1 MRVPPPAPPA
11 AAHAALARPNQN
23 GAPMTLQQL
32 RYLIAI
38 AEYGSINAA
47 AQNLY
52 ASQSN
57 LSTAIKDLEQELG
70 ITVFTRSNRGVTLT
84 NDGAELLGYARQVIE
99 QTDMLEARYAH
110 SGRTRQRLA
119 VSTQHYAFSVQA
131 FVNVIEACEGDEY
144 EFVLR
149 ERATGEIIDDV
160 RTFRSEVG
168 VLYTDSFNRRVLL
181 KAFDD
186 ADIAYFPL
194 FDAQV
199 HVFVGEHHPL
209 AQEKLLQPEDLEEY
223 PRYSFEQGTENS
235 FYYSEEPLLTCRTS
249 ATCAYRT
256 GERSPTCSPATTAT
270 RFPLACCRR
279 KCIRALRPSRWTWTR
294 PCRWATSCTTS
305 AAPAPCFCAT
315 SRSAASRHQREP
327 HCASLP
333 ARVRRGSRHPP
344 PAPPNPVNAQHEKS
358 RLRWAG
364 PALRGFEA
372 FGYLLAPMR
381 QMVVPQSGHLPFVMG
396 LPFFVVLS
404 TGSCI
409 TFFALHF
416 TQ

>member
-1 MRVPPPAPPA
+1 
-11 AAHAALARPNQN
+11 
-23 GAPMTLQQL
+23 MTLQQL

-57 LSTAIKDLEQELG
+57 LSTAVKDLEKELG

-84 NDGAELLGYARQVIE
+84 NDGAELLGYARQDIE

-110 SGRTRQRLA
+110 SGPARQRLA

-131 FVNVIEACEGDEY
+131 FVNVIESCEGDEY

-168 VLYTDSFNRRVLL
+168 VLYTDTFNRRVLF

-186 ADIAYFPL
+186 ADVAYFPL
-194 FDAQV
+194 FDARV

-209 AQEKLLQPEDLEEY
+209 ARATLLKPADLEEY

-235 FYYSEEPLLTCRTS
+235 FYYSEEPLSYLPHKRNIRISDRGTLTNLLTS
-249 ATCAYRT
+249 
-256 GERSPTCSPATTAT
+256 
-270 RFPLACCRR
+270 
-279 KCIRALRPSRWTWTR
+279 
-294 PCRWATSCTTS
+294 
-305 AAPAPCFCAT
+305 
-315 SRSAASRHQREP
+315 H
-327 HCASLP
+327 
-333 ARVRRGSRHPP
+333 
-344 PAPPNPVNAQHEKS
+344 N
-358 RLRWAG
+358 
-364 PALRGFEA
+364 
-372 FGYLLAPMR
+372 GYT
-381 QMVVPQSGHLPFVMG
+381 
-396 LPFFVVLS
+396 LS
-404 TGSCI
+404 TGVLSAEMHSGIASIPLDVDESMQVGYIMHNERRPSPLLLRYISELQAGIRANPTVEACRE
-409 TFFALHF
+409 A
-416 TQ
+416 QA